1 MKPKVAVIGTGGTI
15 ASLGLGPFDI
25 QDYGAQRNMMQIDGM
40 LAHFPEVYECA
51 DIVPV
56 PYKAIASIDI
66 GFADWKKLVN
76 LTSQMTIEDPDLV
89 GFVITHGTSSIE
101 ETAWFLSLTAKT
113 PLPIVVVGSQRPA
126 SALSTDAGMNLAN
139 AIRTAACPDSCGLG
153 GLVMLNDEIQAA
165 REVTKTSTFRLQT
178 FRTPDFGILGHADG
192 DRIIYYRQPLRR
204 TYPNTE
210 FDISALDALPRV
222 DIVYAY
228 TGCDGTATRAF
239 VAAGAQGIVSAGF
252 APGWSS
258 SAEAEALME
267 AARSGVVVMQSTRSG
282 SGRVVA
288 GQRHREGGIL
298 TADNLNPQKAR
309 ILLSLALTVTQ
320 DPQEI
325 ERIFLTY

>member
-1 MKPKVAVIGTGGTI
+1 MIGTGGTI

-25 QDYGAQRNMMQIDGM
+25 QDYGAQKNMMQIDGI
-40 LAHFPEVYECA
+40 LARFPEVYECA

-56 PYKAIASIDI
+56 PYKAIPSTDI
-66 GFADWKKLVN
+66 GFADWKKLVA
-76 LTSQMTIEDPDLV
+76 LTSQMTAEDPDLA
-89 GFVITHGTSSIE
+89 GFVITHGTASIE

-113 PLPIVVVGSQRPA
+113 PLPIVIVGSQRPA

-139 AIRTAACPDSCGLG
+139 AIRTAACPESRGLG
-153 GLVMLNDEIQAA
+153 ALVMLNDEIQAA

-178 FRTPDFGILGHADG
+178 FRSPDFGVLGHADG
-192 DRIIYYRQPLRR
+192 DRVVYYRQPLRR
-204 TYPNTE
+204 TYPKTE
-210 FDISALDALPRV
+210 FDISDLDALPRV
-222 DIVYAY
+222 DIVYSY
-228 TGCDGTATRAF
+228 TGCDGTATRAL

-252 APGWSS
+252 APGWST
-258 SAEAEALME
+258 SAEAEALIE
-267 AARSGVVVMQSTRSG
+267 AARAGVVVMQSTRAG

-288 GQRHREGGIL
+288 GHRHRGGGIL